1 MDCPKGEILL
11 VEKSHRGRWFF
22 IYLIVCRVIY
32 MRLADFD
39 TQDHN
44 VFRALHVRADLVA
57 ITQLNILSIRTHW
70 PSLYIDFVR
79 AVDIHLAIAY
89 CQLLSFLFHYKT

>member
-1 MDCPKGEILL
+1 
-11 VEKSHRGRWFF
+11 
-22 IYLIVCRVIY
+22 

-44 VFRALHVRADLVA
+44 VFRALHVRANLVA

-89 CQLLSFLFHYKT
+89 CQCTFLPFPLQDMNLSCFRTSYLHRRFDPQVCHMGSDEA